1 MRSSFVE
8 CSLWLC
14 KDRLKRIQLRI
25 FPQEAYELRF
35 LAGPVSQGCCDITPE
50 DFHAVLHDYYR
61 FQSNGVSMSYENRY
75 VEFKILGKCWGAV
88 PDVDLMRL
96 ENMALGGE
104 GGDFDSLS

>member
-1 MRSSFVE
+1 
-8 CSLWLC
+8 
-14 KDRLKRIQLRI
+14 
-25 FPQEAYELRF
+25 
-35 LAGPVSQGCCDITPE
+35 
-50 DFHAVLHDYYR
+50 
-61 FQSNGVSMSYENRY
+61 MSYENRY